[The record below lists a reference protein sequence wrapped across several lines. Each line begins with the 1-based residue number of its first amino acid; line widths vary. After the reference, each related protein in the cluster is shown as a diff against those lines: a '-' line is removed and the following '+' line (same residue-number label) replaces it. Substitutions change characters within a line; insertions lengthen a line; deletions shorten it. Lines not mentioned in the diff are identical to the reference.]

1 MSVVPSGR
9 DISVRIFFCLLVLF
23 LVSGVHASD
32 SVLNARLEPGVYLNF
47 NEGSG
52 TIALDASGHGNAGTI
67 TGAERA
73 DSGGCGQALVFDGTG
88 DYVSIPFSSDNHP
101 EKQISVSTWFYVDS
115 YIPQVLI
122 SSYDEGGYRLGF
134 DDGNDLWW
142 TVNLEGSG
150 DVSIPVQHEGIT
162 PEQWHHVVATYDGK
176 ISKIYLDGILRNQVN
191 ASGPIHYEY
200 QNYVMLGA
208 DAGPSN
214 TPDSDCPRY
223 FRGGLDEVRIYDTAL
238 TYSQVMD
245 DRFSCSMEPVV
256 QSQGVPKVGTPL
268 YFCSPGTGT
277 FYLGDREPVSRVLT
291 FFGRGENETLKIAT
305 NPGSTLIVK
314 ASDHYTKPIPDT
326 WYVEISDEHG
336 RVAQS
341 IISPDTGSTPVNAI
355 IRSGNATILVSY
367 YDGKDRFPS
376 SATVWF
382 ESIPPPPPLPIIP
395 QNILSNPIIV
405 IYSASWATLIALILV
420 VVWLHRRR
428 TGPK

>member
-1 MSVVPSGR
+1 MSIVPSGR
-9 DISVRIFFCLLVLF
+9 NIPVRIFFCLLVLF
-23 LVSGVHASD
+23 LVSGVYASA
-32 SVLNARLEPGVYLNF
+32 SALNAPLEPGVYLNF

-73 DSGGCGQALVFDGTG
+73 DSGGCGQALVFGGIG
-88 DYVSIPFSSDNHP
+88 DYVSIPFTSENHP

-115 YIPQVLI
+115 YVPQVLI

-142 TVNLEGSG
+142 TINLEGSG

-162 PEQWHHVVATYDGK
+162 LSQWHHVVATYDGK

-191 ASGPIHYEY
+191 ATGPIHYEY
-200 QNYVMLGA
+200 QNYIMLGSE
-208 DAGPSN
+208 AGPSN
-214 TPDSDCPRY
+214 TPDPNCPRY
-223 FRGGLDEVRIYDTAL
+223 FSGGLDEVRIYDTAL

-256 QSQGVPKVGTPL
+256 QSQGVSGTRTPF
-268 YFCSPGTGT
+268 YFCGTGAGT
-277 FYLGDREPVSRVLT
+277 FHLGAREPLSRVLT
-291 FFGRGENETLKIAT
+291 FFGRGENETLKIIT
-305 NPGSTLIVK
+305 QPGSTLIVK
-314 ASDHYTKPIPDT
+314 ASDHYMKPFPDT
-326 WYVEISDEHG
+326 WYVEITDDHG
-336 RVAQS
+336 RVTQS
-341 IISPDTGSTPVNAI
+341 IISPNTSSTLVNAI
-355 IRSGNATILVSY
+355 IPSGNATILVSY

-376 SATVWF
+376 SAAVWF
-382 ESIPPPPPLPIIP
+382 ESIPPPPPLSVIP

>member
-1 MSVVPSGR
+1 MSIVPSGR
-9 DISVRIFFCLLVLF
+9 NIPVRIFFCLLVLF
-23 LVSGVHASD
+23 LVSGVHASA
-32 SVLNARLEPGVYLNF
+32 SALNAPLEPGVYLNF

-73 DSGGCGQALVFDGTG
+73 DSGGCGQALVFGGIG
-88 DYVSIPFSSDNHP
+88 DYVSIPFTSENHP

-115 YIPQVLI
+115 YVPQVLI

-142 TVNLEGSG
+142 TINLEGSG

-162 PEQWHHVVATYDGK
+162 PYQWHHVVATYDGK

-214 TPDSDCPRY
+214 TPDPDCPRY

-256 QSQGVPKVGTPL
+256 QSQGVPRVGTPL

-277 FYLGDREPVSRVLT
+277 FYLGAREPLSRVLT

-305 NPGSTLIVK
+305 HPGSTLIVK
-314 ASDHYTKPIPDT
+314 ASDHYTKPFPDT

-341 IISPDTGSTPVNAI
+341 IISPDTSSTRLMQSYLQAMQRYLSVTMTGRI
-355 IRSGNATILVSY
+355 VSHQVPPC
-367 YDGKDRFPS
+367 GLKVFHPHPRFPS
-376 SATVWF
+376 
-382 ESIPPPPPLPIIP
+382 
-395 QNILSNPIIV
+395 
-405 IYSASWATLIALILV
+405 Y
-420 VVWLHRRR
+420 HR
-428 TGPK
+428 TS